1 MDVRLLTFFL
11 SDGMLRHP
19 YVSRVLPDISD
30 HMMVCLSLHF
40 HNVSLTLLVTTSHI
54 RTSNEQVMRQSLM
67 IGRRHIGAFVTH
79 IQDPARTTNELW
91 QEFKNIILDCINKYV
106 PDRTKKRQ
114 INNRWIT
121 RKIIHKKKDF

>member
-54 RTSNEQVMRQSLM
+54 RTSNEQVTRQSLM
-67 IGRRHIGAFVTH
+67 IGHCHIGAFVTH
-79 IQDPARTTNELW
+79 IQDPARTTNDYD
-91 QEFKNIILDCINKYV
+91 KNSKTLFFPVLINMCQIG
-106 PDRTKKRQ
+106 RKKSS
-114 INNRWIT
+114 
-121 RKIIHKKKDF
+121 